1 MNATWLRY
9 LPGFLRT
16 RLDGRH
22 MLQAVLGNTGWLFAD
37 KILRMGV
44 GLSVGIWLAR
54 YLGPESFG
62 QLSYAIAFVSIFS
75 AIATLGMDSIVVR
88 ELVRHP
94 EKKDEIVGSTLALK
108 LIGGCLAYAIVLTA
122 IWFMRPTDTLAL
134 WLVGIIALGM
144 IFQAVDAVDF
154 LFQSKVQSRYTVYA
168 KNSAF
173 LLATAV
179 KVWLILNQAGLIA
192 FAWVG
197 LVEVIVGAVGL
208 LIVYKAAGNVFS
220 SIRVR
225 FSLMHDLLSKSWP
238 LLLSG
243 LAVTAY
249 MRVDIVMLK
258 EMVGD
263 QEAGIYAAAT
273 SLSEVWYFLPMVI
286 VASLSPVIIKSR
298 DTNPGLYIRRLRRL
312 YFFMVWLAIGVALP
326 LSLLSSWLVGTLY
339 GQRFSEAAPVLAV
352 HLWAGIAVFL
362 GVASSQYLLAEQL
375 QKISFYRTLIGLA
388 CNVALNLVLIPKWGA
403 MGAAIATVISY
414 FIATFSLVFF
424 KKTRSHA
431 VYLLT
436 ALFVGHRA

>member
-1 MNATWLRY
+1 MNANWLRY
-9 LPGFLRT
+9 LPGFLRA

-22 MLQAVLGNTGWLFAD
+22 TLQAALGNTGWLFAD

-62 QLSYAIAFVSIFS
+62 QLSYAIAFVALFS

-88 ELVRHP
+88 ELVRNP
-94 EKKDEIVGSTLALK
+94 EITNEILGSCFVLK
-108 LIGGCLAYAIVLTA
+108 FCGGCLAFVMVLA
-122 IWFMRPTDTLAL
+122 SIWFMRPTDTLTL

-144 IFQAVDAVDF
+144 IFQAVDAVDYW
-154 LFQSKVQSRYTVYA
+154 FQSKVQSRYTVYA

-173 LLATAV
+173 LLASAA
-179 KVWLILNQAGLIA
+179 KVWLILNLADLIA

-197 LVEVIVGAVGL
+197 LVEIVVGAAGL
-208 LIVYKAAGNVFS
+208 LIAYKASGNAFS
-220 SIRVR
+220 TIHARLP
-225 FSLMHDLLSKSWP
+225 LMHDLLSKSWP

-258 EMVGD
+258 ELVGD

-286 VASLSPVIIKSR
+286 VASLLPAIIKSR
-298 DTNPGLYIRRLRRL
+298 DTNPDLYISRLRRL
-312 YFFMVWLAIGVALP
+312 YFFMAWLAIGVALP
-326 LSLLSSWLVGTLY
+326 LSLLSSWLVGILY
-339 GQRFSEAAPVLAV
+339 GPTFGEAAPVLAV

-362 GVASSQYLLAEQL
+362 GVASSQYLLAENL
-375 QKISFYRTLIGLA
+375 QKISFYRTLIGLV
-388 CNVALNLVLIPKWGA
+388 CNIALNLVLIPTQGA

-424 KKTRSHA
+424 KSTRSHT

-436 ALFVGHRA
+436 ALFARSA

>member
-9 LPGFLRT
+9 LPGFLRA

-22 MLQAVLGNTGWLFAD
+22 TLQTVLGNTGWLFVD

-62 QLSYAIAFVSIFS
+62 QLSYAIAFVALFS

-88 ELVRHP
+88 ELVRHS
-94 EKKDEIVGSTLALK
+94 EKKDEIVGSTFVLK
-108 LIGGCLAYAIVLTA
+108 FIGGCLAYVIVLTA
-122 IWFMRPTDTLAL
+122 LWLMRPTDTLAL

-154 LFQSKVQSRYTVYA
+154 WFQSRVQSRYTVYA

-173 LLATAV
+173 LLASAA
-179 KVWLILNQAGLIA
+179 KVWLILTQAGLIA

-197 LVEVIVGAVGL
+197 LLEVMVGAVGL
-208 LIVYKAAGNVFS
+208 LIAYKATGNEFS
-220 SIRVR
+220 SIRMR
-225 FSLMHDLLSKSWP
+225 LSLMHDLLSKSWP

-249 MRVDIVMLK
+249 MRVDVVMLR

-286 VASLSPVIIKSR
+286 VASLSPAIIKSR
-298 DTNPGLYIRRLRRL
+298 DTNQDLYISRLRRL
-312 YFFMVWLAIGVALP
+312 YFFMAWLAISVALP
-326 LSLLSSWLVGTLY
+326 FSLLSSWLVGNLY
-339 GQRFSEAAPVLAV
+339 GNEFGGAAPVLAI

-362 GVASSQYLLAEQL
+362 GVASSQYLLAEHL
-375 QKISFYRTLIGLA
+375 QKISFYRTLIGLV
-388 CNVALNLVLIPKWGA
+388 CNVALNLALIPTLGA

-424 KKTRSHA
+424 KSTRSHTI
-431 VYLLT
+431 YLFM
-436 ALFVGHRA
+436 ALFARR